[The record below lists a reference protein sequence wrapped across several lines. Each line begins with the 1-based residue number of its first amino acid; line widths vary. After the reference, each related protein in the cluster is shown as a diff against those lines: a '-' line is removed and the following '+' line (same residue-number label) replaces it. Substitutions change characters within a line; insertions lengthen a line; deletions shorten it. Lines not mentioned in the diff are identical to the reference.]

1 MMKIAC
7 FTTPPEHKIIKIN
20 QFMDTPLLFAVCICF
35 IIHTVYAAA
44 SARGHPCLMEIS
56 LLYNNTFTTTT
67 EHLIMPPPKTT
78 NPHFLLMALLY
89 MFSSIFIEPPD
100 AWNRKMLGSTHWFC
114 CCRKLSCMCRKMH
127 SPETYKMTNIDYFT
141 K

>member
-1 MMKIAC
+1 MKIAC

-89 MFSSIFIEPPD
+89 VLI
-100 AWNRKMLGSTHWFC
+100 
-114 CCRKLSCMCRKMH
+114 
-127 SPETYKMTNIDYFT
+127 NIHRTARRVEQKNAGFDSLVLLLQKVESYVLKNALT
-141 K
+141 